1 MNKRIISLC
10 LALALLLCLLPA
22 APTAAAAGDV
32 AINETNFPD
41 DIFRSYV
48 SEDLDQNGDGVLSPT
63 EISNVT
69 EIECSQRG
77 IASLNGI
84 EYFTALTEL
93 SCPDNSLTALD
104 VSKNTSLE
112 QLSCDNNQLTA
123 LDVSKNPS
131 LERLSCDNNQLTSL
145 DVSKNTALKL
155 LSCSFNQLTS
165 LNVSKN
171 TALEWL
177 FCDNNQ
183 LSALDVSK
191 NTALKVLWCDNN
203 QLSALD
209 VSKNTALKELYCYYN
224 QLTSLDVSR
233 NTALN
238 GLSCDINQLTS
249 LDVSKN
255 TALYVLSCDYN
266 QLTALDVSKNTSLE
280 RLSCDYNQLKSLDV
294 SKNTALEW
302 LSCDNNQL
310 KSLDVSKNTALEWL
324 FCFDNSLTA
333 LDVSR
338 NTALKELNCRDNQL
352 TTLDVGKNNTA
363 LETLWCENNK
373 LTSLDVSKNA
383 ALEYL
388 SCYGNKLTVLDVSA
402 VPNLL
407 DALENGEKTV
417 NKAEGF
423 VEYESEQGHI
433 WMDLGQKTIPVTN
446 CFSDV
451 GSDDFFYD
459 AVLWAYQND
468 ITAGTSKTKFSPYKT
483 CTREQVVTFLW
494 RAMGCQEPTGTNNP
508 FKDVPAD
515 AYYTK
520 AVLWAV
526 ENGITNGK
534 SRTKF
539 GVGDPCTRGQ
549 VVTFLW
555 RAEGEPEPTSAANPF
570 KDVSETDYFYKAVLW
585 AVENGITKG
594 TSKTKFSPAKTCTR
608 GQVVTFLYRD
618 VVGE

>member
-1 MNKRIISLC
+1 M
-10 LALALLLCLLPA
+10 
-22 APTAAAAGDV
+22 
-32 AINETNFPD
+32 
-41 DIFRSYV
+41 
-48 SEDLDQNGDGVLSPT
+48 
-63 EISNVT
+63 
-69 EIECSQRG
+69 
-77 IASLNGI
+77 
-84 EYFTALTEL
+84 
-93 SCPDNSLTALD
+93 
-104 VSKNTSLE
+104 
-112 QLSCDNNQLTA
+112 
-123 LDVSKNPS
+123 
-131 LERLSCDNNQLTSL
+131 
-145 DVSKNTALKL
+145 
-155 LSCSFNQLTS
+155 
-165 LNVSKN
+165 
-171 TALEWL
+171 
-177 FCDNNQ
+177 
-183 LSALDVSK
+183 
-191 NTALKVLWCDNN
+191 
-203 QLSALD
+203 
-209 VSKNTALKELYCYYN
+209 SKNTALKELYCYYN

-468 ITAGTSKTKFSPYKT
+468 ITAGTSKTHFSPYKT

-494 RAMGCQEPTGTNNP
+494 RAKGCEEPNSTNNP

-526 ENGITNGK
+526 EKGITNGK

-555 RAEGEPEPTSAANPF
+555 RAEDQPEPTSAANPF
-570 KDVSETDYFYKAVLW
+570 KDVSETDYYYKAVLW

-594 TSKTKFSPAKTCTR
+594 TSKTKFSPTNTCTR
-608 GQVVTFLYRD
+608 GQVVTFLHRD
-618 VVGE
+618 VVGAE

>member
-22 APTAAAAGDV
+22 APTVAADGDV

-41 DIFRSYV
+41 ANFRRYV
-48 SEDLDQNGDGVLSPT
+48 SESCDTNGDGVLSPT
-63 EISNVT
+63 EISDVT
-69 EIECSQRG
+69 EILCSQRG
-77 IASLNGI
+77 IASLKGI
-84 EYFTALTEL
+84 EFFTALKEL
-93 SCPDNSLTALD
+93 HCSENQLTLLD
-104 VSKNTSLE
+104 VSKNTALE
-112 QLSCDNNQLTA
+112 WLDCGGNQLTSLDVSGCTA
-123 LDVSKNPS
+123 LTDLRCSFNQLTSLDVSGNAALTELYCYDNQLKSLDVSKNTA
-131 LERLSCDNNQLTSL
+131 LTTLSCGDNQLKSLDVSRKAALTVLSCGGNQLKSLDVSRNTALNGLNCETNQLKSLDVSRNTALEWLNCGVNQLTSL
-145 DVSKNTALKL
+145 DVSKNTAL
-155 LSCSFNQLTS
+155 T
-165 LNVSKN
+165 
-171 TALEWL
+171 
-177 FCDNNQ
+177 
-183 LSALDVSK
+183 
-191 NTALKVLWCDNN
+191 
-203 QLSALD
+203 
-209 VSKNTALKELYCYYN
+209 ELYCSDD

-233 NTALN
+233 NTALKELKC
-238 GLSCDINQLTS
+238 GDNQLTS

-255 TALYVLSCDYN
+255 TALERLDCQRN
-266 QLTALDVSKNTSLE
+266 QLTSLDVSRNAALKELDCH
-280 RLSCDYNQLKSLDV
+280 RNQLTSLDV
-294 SKNTALEW
+294 SKNTALIE
-302 LSCDNNQL
+302 LDCSDNQL
-310 KSLDVSKNTALEWL
+310 TSLNVSG
-324 FCFDNSLTA
+324 C
-333 LDVSR
+333 
-338 NTALKELNCRDNQL
+338 TALKELWCSGNQ
-352 TTLDVGKNNTA
+352 
-363 LETLWCENNK
+363 
-373 LTSLDVSKNA
+373 LTSLDVSKKNQ
-383 ALEYL
+383 ALRFL
-388 SCYGNKLTVLDVSA
+388 ACYGNKLAVLDVSA
-402 VPNLL
+402 VPKLL

-494 RAMGCQEPTGTNNP
+494 RAKGCEEPTSTNNP

-534 SRTKF
+534 SKTKF

-585 AVENGITKG
+585 AVENDVTKG

>member
-1 MNKRIISLC
+1 MNKRILSLC

-41 DIFRSYV
+41 ENFRRYV
-48 SEDLDQNGDGVLSPT
+48 SENCDPDGDGLLSPT

-77 IASLNGI
+77 IASLKGI
-84 EYFTALTEL
+84 EFFTALETLGCDWNEL
-93 SCPDNSLTALD
+93 TSLD
-104 VSKNTSLE
+104 VSKNTALTSLD
-112 QLSCDNNQLTA
+112 CY
-123 LDVSKNPS
+123 
-131 LERLSCDNNQLTSL
+131 NNQLTSL

-155 LSCSFNQLTS
+155 LNCSFNQLTS
-165 LNVSKN
+165 LDVSMN

-177 FCDNNQ
+177 SCDNNQ
-183 LSALDVSK
+183 LTALDVSK

-238 GLSCDINQLTS
+238 GLSCDINQLTT

-266 QLTALDVSKNTSLE
+266 QLTA
-280 RLSCDYNQLKSLDV
+280 LDV

-352 TTLDVGKNNTA
+352 TTLDVGKKNTA

-423 VEYESEQGHI
+423 VKYESEQGHI

-515 AYYTK
+515 AYYTE

-570 KDVSETDYFYKAVLW
+570 KDVSEADYFYKAVLW
-585 AVENGITKG
+585 AVEKGVTNG
-594 TSKTKFSPAKTCTR
+594 TSKTKFSPANTCTR
-608 GQVVTFLYRD
+608 AQVVTFLYRD

>member
-22 APTAAAAGDV
+22 APTVAADGDV

-41 DIFRSYV
+41 ANFRRYV
-48 SEDLDQNGDGVLSPT
+48 SESCDTNGDGVLSPT
-63 EISNVT
+63 EISDVT
-69 EIECSQRG
+69 EILCSQRG
-77 IASLNGI
+77 IASLKGI
-84 EYFTALTEL
+84 EFFTALKEL
-93 SCPDNSLTALD
+93 HCSENQLTLLD
-104 VSKNTSLE
+104 VSKNTALE
-112 QLSCDNNQLTA
+112 WLDCGGNQLTSLDVSGCTA
-123 LDVSKNPS
+123 LTDLRCSFNQLTSLDVSGNAALTELYCYDNQLKSLDVSKNTA
-131 LERLSCDNNQLTSL
+131 LTTLSCGDNQLKSLDVSRKAALTVLSCGGNQLKSLDVSRNTALNGLNCGVNQLTSL
-145 DVSKNTALKL
+145 DVSKNTALTEL
-155 LSCSFNQLTS
+155 YCSDDQLTSLDVSRNTALKELKCGDNQLTS
-165 LNVSKN
+165 
-171 TALEWL
+171 
-177 FCDNNQ
+177 
-183 LSALDVSK
+183 LDVSK
-191 NTALKVLWCDNN
+191 NTALER
-203 QLSALD
+203 LD
-209 VSKNTALKELYCYYN
+209 CQRN

-233 NTALN
+233 NTALKELWCS
-238 GLSCDINQLTS
+238 GNQLTS
-249 LDVSKN
+249 LDVSKKN
-255 TALYVLSCDYN
+255 QALRFL
-266 QLTALDVSKNTSLE
+266 A
-280 RLSCDYNQLKSLDV
+280 
-294 SKNTALEW
+294 
-302 LSCDNNQL
+302 
-310 KSLDVSKNTALEWL
+310 
-324 FCFDNSLTA
+324 
-333 LDVSR
+333 
-338 NTALKELNCRDNQL
+338 
-352 TTLDVGKNNTA
+352 
-363 LETLWCENNK
+363 
-373 LTSLDVSKNA
+373 
-383 ALEYL
+383 
-388 SCYGNKLTVLDVSA
+388 CYGNKLAVLDVSA
-402 VPNLL
+402 VPKLL

-494 RAMGCQEPTGTNNP
+494 RAKGCEEPTSTNNP

-534 SRTKF
+534 SKTKF

-585 AVENGITKG
+585 AVENDVTKG